1 MKKITFI
8 KSALVYLTFGFSTI
22 FIVSCSNDQKPE
34 DTKVVAEDH
43 NDAKFDNKK
52 NEKDA
57 QFLVNAAEINS
68 EEISLGQLAQKSGR
82 TSHVKELGKMMED
95 AHTKSMADLTV
106 LAKTKIISLPTSQTD
121 KEKATYKKLNDK
133 SGNDFDLAYADLM
146 VEGHKDAITLFEKAS
161 TESIDL
167 DVRAWATSS
176 LPALRH
182 HLDEAI
188 ICQKKCSKM

>member
-106 LAKTKIISLPTSQTD
+106 LAKTKIISLPTSQT
-121 KEKATYKKLNDK
+121 ENGQIAYKKLNET
-133 SGNDFDLAYADLM
+133 SGSDFGKEYSDLM
-146 VEGHKDAITLFEKAS
+146 VSAHKDAIALFEKAS
-161 TESIDL
+161 TECTDPDIR
-167 DVRAWATSS
+167 VWASTMIPS
-176 LPALRH
+176 LRT
-182 HLDEAI
+182 HLDHSLM
-188 ICQKKCSKM
+188 CQKECEKI